1 MDLNAKTILDHKVV
15 AVVNLIWAIF
25 HIWIAIEIEEDYG
38 FLAIVI
44 VFVLIFIGTYRISEN
59 IARYVFLVIGLLYL
73 FPLVVGVIPTLTS
86 SDSSMDDIV
95 GSLIWLVVIAWTFM
109 AGTAQWTGLGKS
121 ESEAS
126 ECPQRLRRLFAALT
140 PPDGIDRKKQPLH
153 ARTREKGHFL
163 GKYC

>member
-1 MDLNAKTILDHKVV
+1 MDLNAKTILNHKVV

-44 VFVLIFIGTYRISEN
+44 VFVLIFIGTYRINEN
-59 IARYVFLVIGLLYL
+59 IVRHVFLVIGLLYL

-86 SDSSMDDIV
+86 SDSSMFDIV
-95 GSLIWLVVIAWTFM
+95 GSLIWLVVITWTFM
-109 AGTAQWTGLGKS
+109 AGTAQWTGHGKS

-126 ECPQRLRRLFAALT
+126 E
-140 PPDGIDRKKQPLH
+140 
-153 ARTREKGHFL
+153 
-163 GKYC
+163 

>member
-44 VFVLIFIGTYRISEN
+44 VFVLIFIGTYMISEK

-73 FPLVVGVIPTLTS
+73 FPLVEGVIPTLTS
-86 SDSSMDDIV
+86 SDLSMFDIV
-95 GSLIWLVVIAWTFM
+95 GSLIWLVVIAWTLM

-121 ESEAS
+121 ESEVSA
-126 ECPQRLRRLFAALT
+126 
-140 PPDGIDRKKQPLH
+140 
-153 ARTREKGHFL
+153 
-163 GKYC
+163 

>member
-1 MDLNAKTILDHKVV
+1 MDLNTKTILDHKVV

-25 HIWIAIEIEEDYG
+25 HIWIALEIEEDYG

-44 VFVLIFIGTYRISEN
+44 VFVLIFIGTYMIREN
-59 IARYVFLVIGLLYL
+59 IARYVILAIGLLYL
-73 FPLVVGVIPTLTS
+73 FPLVEGVIPTLTS
-86 SDSSMDDIV
+86 SDSSMFDIV

-126 ECPQRLRRLFAALT
+126 EGSQRFR
-140 PPDGIDRKKQPLH
+140 
-153 ARTREKGHFL
+153 
-163 GKYC
+163 

>member
-1 MDLNAKTILDHKVV
+1 MDLNAKTILNHKVV
-15 AVVNLIWAIF
+15 TVVNLIWAIF

-44 VFVLIFIGTYRISEN
+44 VFVLIFIGTYMISEK

-73 FPLVVGVIPTLTS
+73 FPLVEGVIPTLTS
-86 SDSSMDDIV
+86 SDSSMFDIV

-109 AGTAQWTGLGKS
+109 AGTVQWTGLGKS

-126 ECPQRLRRLFAALT
+126 E
-140 PPDGIDRKKQPLH
+140 
-153 ARTREKGHFL
+153 
-163 GKYC
+163 

>member
-1 MDLNAKTILDHKVV
+1 MDLNAKTILNHKVV

-44 VFVLIFIGTYRISEN
+44 VFVLIFIGTYRINEN
-59 IARYVFLVIGLLYL
+59 IVRHVFLVIGLLYL

-86 SDSSMDDIV
+86 SDSSMFDIV
-95 GSLIWLVVIAWTFM
+95 GSLIWLVVIAWTLM

-126 ECPQRLRRLFAALT
+126 E
-140 PPDGIDRKKQPLH
+140 
-153 ARTREKGHFL
+153 
-163 GKYC
+163 

>member
-44 VFVLIFIGTYRISEN
+44 VFVLIFIGTYMISEK

-73 FPLVVGVIPTLTS
+73 FPLVEGVIPTLTS
-86 SDSSMDDIV
+86 SDSSMFDIV

-109 AGTAQWTGLGKS
+109 AGTVQWTGLGKS
-121 ESEAS
+121 ESEGS
-126 ECPQRLRRLFAALT
+126 E
-140 PPDGIDRKKQPLH
+140 
-153 ARTREKGHFL
+153 
-163 GKYC
+163 

>member
-1 MDLNAKTILDHKVV
+1 MDLNAKTILNHKVV
-15 AVVNLIWAIF
+15 TVVNLIWAIF

-44 VFVLIFIGTYRISEN
+44 VFVLIFIGTYMISEN

-73 FPLVVGVIPTLTS
+73 FPLVEGVIPTLTS
-86 SDSSMDDIV
+86 SDSSMFDTV
-95 GSLIWLVVIAWTFM
+95 GSLIWLVVIALTLL

-126 ECPQRLRRLFAALT
+126 E
-140 PPDGIDRKKQPLH
+140 
-153 ARTREKGHFL
+153 
-163 GKYC
+163 

>member
-1 MDLNAKTILDHKVV
+1 MDLNAKTILNHKVV
-15 AVVNLIWAIF
+15 AIVNLIWAIF

-59 IARYVFLVIGLLYL
+59 IARYVFLVIGLLYF
-73 FPLVVGVIPTLTS
+73 FPLVEGVIPTLMS
-86 SDSSMDDIV
+86 SDSSMFDTV
-95 GSLIWLVVIAWTFM
+95 GSLIWLVVIAWTLM

-126 ECPQRLRRLFAALT
+126 E
-140 PPDGIDRKKQPLH
+140 
-153 ARTREKGHFL
+153 
-163 GKYC
+163 

>member
-1 MDLNAKTILDHKVV
+1 MDLNAKTILNHKVV
-15 AVVNLIWAIF
+15 TVVNLIWAIF

-59 IARYVFLVIGLLYL
+59 IARHVFLVIGLLYL

-86 SDSSMDDIV
+86 SDSSMFDIV
-95 GSLIWLVVIAWTFM
+95 GSLIWLVVIAWTLM

-126 ECPQRLRRLFAALT
+126 EGSQRFR
-140 PPDGIDRKKQPLH
+140 
-153 ARTREKGHFL
+153 
-163 GKYC
+163 

>member
-1 MDLNAKTILDHKVV
+1 MELNTKTILNHKVV
-15 AVVNLIWAIF
+15 AIINLIWAIF

-59 IARYVFLVIGLLYL
+59 IARHVFLVIGLLYL

-86 SDSSMDDIV
+86 SDSSMFDIV
-95 GSLIWLVVIAWTFM
+95 GSLIWLVVIAWTLM

-121 ESEAS
+121 ESEVS
-126 ECPQRLRRLFAALT
+126 EFLNLKKFFILRLYFNL
-140 PPDGIDRKKQPLH
+140 
-153 ARTREKGHFL
+153 
-163 GKYC
+163 

>member
-1 MDLNAKTILDHKVV
+1 MDLNAKTILNHKVV
-15 AVVNLIWAIF
+15 TVVNLIWAIF

-44 VFVLIFIGTYRISEN
+44 VFVLIFIGTYMISEN

-86 SDSSMDDIV
+86 SDSSMFDIV

-109 AGTAQWTGLGKS
+109 AGTAPWTGIGKS

-126 ECPQRLRRLFAALT
+126 E
-140 PPDGIDRKKQPLH
+140 
-153 ARTREKGHFL
+153 
-163 GKYC
+163 